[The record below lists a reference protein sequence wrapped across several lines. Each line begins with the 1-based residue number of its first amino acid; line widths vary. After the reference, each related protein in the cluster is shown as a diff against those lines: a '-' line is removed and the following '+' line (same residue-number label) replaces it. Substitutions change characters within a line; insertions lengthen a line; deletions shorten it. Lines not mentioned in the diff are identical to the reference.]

1 MQQPLP
7 KKKKQDELDDDDDDD
22 KKNQSPVAVQVVAII
37 DGNFVSAI
45 MTVITIV
52 LLWGDD
58 FKDLYFSK
66 DSDFLM
72 DYLNVAALVACLI
85 EFFGNAICKD
95 GYKWGFFFW
104 LDMIA
109 ALTIVPEVRLAKYVF
124 SVLLQ
129 MAAVEDRATQAQ
141 GAGDTER
148 T

>member
-37 DGNFVSAI
+37 DGNFVSAL

-66 DSDFLM
+66 DSDS
-72 DYLNVAALVACLI
+72 LV
-85 EFFGNAICKD
+85 
-95 GYKWGFFFW
+95 
-104 LDMIA
+104 
-109 ALTIVPEVRLAKYVF
+109 
-124 SVLLQ
+124 
-129 MAAVEDRATQAQ
+129 
-141 GAGDTER
+141 
-148 T
+148 